1 MPQWNPLSLASGPSH
16 PASTE
21 ARPRKRIG
29 GISGFPGWRQ
39 TPNSLHCFRPLAPGA
54 AHQQEELRAGKILY
68 NSMLRTSV
76 VPTIVRGGFRENVI
90 PAEAEATLDVRALP
104 DENMD
109 ELMATLR
116 NLINMQT
123 QVTRTARPPSDRS

>member
-1 MPQWNPLSLASGPSH
+1 QRDG
-16 PASTE
+16 
-21 ARPRKRIG
+21 RIG
-29 GISGFPGWRQ
+29 AISGFPGWRQ
-39 TPNSLHCFRPLAPGA
+39 APNSLHCFRPLAPGP
-54 AHQQEELRAGKILY
+54 AHQQEKLRAGKTLY

>member
-1 MPQWNPLSLASGPSH
+1 MIMRTDPKASIQFLDGTWDSPARLNETTSEFFKRLATISPPEEAAWYRNPLDPKVQA
-16 PASTE
+16 
-21 ARPRKRIG
+21 
-29 GISGFPGWRQ
+29 
-39 TPNSLHCFRPLAPGA
+39 
-54 AHQQEELRAGKILY
+54 ELRVKKPQY
-68 NSMLRTSV
+68 YSMLRTSV

>member
-1 MPQWNPLSLASGPSH
+1 M
-16 PASTE
+16 
-21 ARPRKRIG
+21 
-29 GISGFPGWRQ
+29 
-39 TPNSLHCFRPLAPGA
+39 
-54 AHQQEELRAGKILY
+54 QEKLRAGKIFY

>member
-1 MPQWNPLSLASGPSH
+1 MLRSEQNHYETQKAVLPHMRFPVRRRVCGSG
-16 PASTE
+16 
-21 ARPRKRIG
+21 
-29 GISGFPGWRQ
+29 
-39 TPNSLHCFRPLAPGA
+39 LAPARGPDPHRA
-54 AHQQEELRAGKILY
+54 GEDRHQQPAVQEKLRAGKIFY